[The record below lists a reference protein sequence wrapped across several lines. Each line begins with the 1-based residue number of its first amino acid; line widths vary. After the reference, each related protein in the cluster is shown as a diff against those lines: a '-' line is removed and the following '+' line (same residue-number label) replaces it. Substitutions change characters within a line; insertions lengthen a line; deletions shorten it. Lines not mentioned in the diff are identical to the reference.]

1 MSSPEW
7 NKARDFRVLGTQVVL
22 DGVLTRDGFVQKPG
36 GVGEYCMPRIPI
48 KNNSEPAVDQVV
60 TIV

>member
-1 MSSPEW
+1 VEQGKGFSCPWYTM
-7 NKARDFRVLGTQVVL
+7 VL

>member
-1 MSSPEW
+1 M
-7 NKARDFRVLGTQVVL
+7 VL